1 MAKND
6 QEAEKDTYV
15 EGENGSLVKEMGGGD
30 ERGGNKKGVLFGA
43 FKADP
48 RAARYHII
56 WQYKRAHQNQSEP
69 RSSHATAWSGHP
81 AVRSPRANPR
91 FL

>member
-1 MAKND
+1 MAKNN

-15 EGENGSLVKEMGGGD
+15 EGENGSLVKEMRGGD

-69 RSSHATAWSGHP
+69 RSSHAMC
-81 AVRSPRANPR
+81 AVLRC
-91 FL
+91 